1 MKAYFIEHR
10 GENRIKIEVEYTT
23 EAIEKVKA
31 IPDRLWSIT
40 HKAWHIPHT
49 KEAMEMLKLAF
60 PKVEFVDE
68 KKAKLVKEK
77 PIEEKAAVH
86 ESVKKQIL
94 IHVVGRK
101 IIIRMPGK
109 EEDVNFIRNLKYSSW
124 DKRNYYWTLPNY
136 QGNLELLKNHF
147 GERISSVTI
156 AESIYESD
164 GTTRV
169 PANDE
174 VILIK
179 CTNGRL
185 KLVGFYNK
193 ELHEALKAIHYKVWD
208 RHNKWWTFPYT
219 ESYHTIIK
227 NACER
232 SGLKLYFETEA
243 VAEKRTGR
251 ISPADVPN
259 FRECPEEYSLKLK
272 EMRYSESTIRTYTDL
287 FREFINYHFRYDIK
301 MIDEPTIIA
310 YLRYL
315 VMERKVSS
323 SYQNQA
329 INAIKFYYER
339 VLGGNRKFYFV
350 ERPLKEK
357 TLPVVLSESE
367 VKSILNHTPNI
378 KHKAI
383 LMITYSAGLRV
394 SEIVNLKIKDIDS
407 GRMQIRISS
416 SKGKKDRYTI
426 LSPKA
431 LEVLRMYFKDYKPQ
445 EWLFEG
451 LNRVQYSV
459 RSVQQILKASAR
471 AAGIQKK
478 ISVHTLRHSFA
489 THLLEQ
495 GTDLRYIQS
504 LLGHGNVKTTEVYTH
519 ISNRAIAQ
527 IKSPLDRFDL

>member
-77 PIEEKAAVH
+77 PIEEKAAIH

-193 ELHEALKAIHYKVWD
+193 ELHEALKAI
-208 RHNKWWTFPYT
+208 F
-219 ESYHTIIK
+219 
-227 NACER
+227 
-232 SGLKLYFETEA
+232 L
-243 VAEKRTGR
+243 RTLPEIGHIGR
-251 ISPADVPN
+251 RYPSSPLLSHS
-259 FRECPEEYSLKLK
+259 FSLK
-272 EMRYSESTIRTYTDL
+272 I
-287 FREFINYHFRYDIK
+287 
-301 MIDEPTIIA
+301 
-310 YLRYL
+310 
-315 VMERKVSS
+315 
-323 SYQNQA
+323 
-329 INAIKFYYER
+329 
-339 VLGGNRKFYFV
+339 
-350 ERPLKEK
+350 
-357 TLPVVLSESE
+357 
-367 VKSILNHTPNI
+367 
-378 KHKAI
+378 
-383 LMITYSAGLRV
+383 
-394 SEIVNLKIKDIDS
+394 
-407 GRMQIRISS
+407 
-416 SKGKKDRYTI
+416 
-426 LSPKA
+426 
-431 LEVLRMYFKDYKPQ
+431 
-445 EWLFEG
+445 
-451 LNRVQYSV
+451 
-459 RSVQQILKASAR
+459 
-471 AAGIQKK
+471 
-478 ISVHTLRHSFA
+478 
-489 THLLEQ
+489 
-495 GTDLRYIQS
+495 
-504 LLGHGNVKTTEVYTH
+504 
-519 ISNRAIAQ
+519 
-527 IKSPLDRFDL
+527 